1 MRSFLFVIVHIQ
13 GMAVSMLIMAQGS
26 DAVVQMGDGLH
37 LTETTGTIT
46 ADTIPILYEFSW
58 TGLRDEDEE
67 QSNYKWKQCTT
78 KMTCVLRKL
87 LGQYKAA
94 VEKKLDK
101 LVSFPADS
109 TKKRR
114 FGVAGWMLM
123 KCCGVATEDQF
134 HQLYQ
139 QNERVAIYPS
149 NFNISLTSDH
159 EAITDMIGQ
168 NNNLARDLNGILN
181 KSRQALTDELLEQT
195 GIDAKENNRSV
206 QRKS

>member
-1 MRSFLFVIVHIQ
+1 
-13 GMAVSMLIMAQGS
+13 
-26 DAVVQMGDGLH
+26 
-37 LTETTGTIT
+37 
-46 ADTIPILYEFSW
+46 
-58 TGLRDEDEE
+58 
-67 QSNYKWKQCTT
+67 
-78 KMTCVLRKL
+78 MTCVLRKL

-94 VEKKLDK
+94 VTKQLDK

-123 KCCGVATEDQF
+123 KCCGVTTEDQF

-168 NNNLARDLNGILN
+168 NNNLTRDLNGILN

-195 GIDAKENNRSV
+195 GIDAKESIVIQHLMSLDEQQERAAEILRMHTATNACQAKRIPPTIVSPELLKKDLVTLLENMKQIPKGDFNST
-206 QRKS
+206 